1 MGHTHKALYEP
12 KGRLSRIPQ
21 YIHSRPAQTKLL
33 SKKFCIWQP
42 CNAHLTSAHS
52 RSASRSAIPRPRCPS
67 VTFERRPSEG
77 PSGDTCLQKLHLF
90 PFISVVVFLL
100 GLRCCMSSLFGL
112 IISIMEDGQHYRL
125 VSIVPV
131 AGVGHFHVADTYMR
145 DRCRMMGSAII
156 ATVPDSAVPFYLSN
170 RMVT

>member
-1 MGHTHKALYEP
+1 MEHIHKAQYEP
-12 KGRLSRIPQ
+12 KGRLSRISQ

-33 SKKFCIWQP
+33 SKKIL
-42 CNAHLTSAHS
+42 HLATLQCAIDLG
-52 RSASRSAIPRPRCPS
+52 AKPQCIPRPRCPS

-90 PFISVVVFLL
+90 PFVSVVVFLL
-100 GLRCCMSSLFGL
+100 DLRCCMSSFFGL

-131 AGVGHFHVADTYMR
+131 AGVGHFHVADTDMR